1 MFSIPLIGGIMKITS
16 YLDWDG
22 TYPALV
28 SGMPNADYHQH
39 DSISNSGLSLVA
51 RSPAHYF
58 HAPKPSSTRA
68 MEIGTAF
75 HAALLEPDRYAAEY
89 VVVTGCDDRRV
100 SAYKDAAKIYGSHKA
115 LTESEGSS
123 VTVMAESI
131 RSNGPAN
138 MLFTQAGHA
147 ELSAFVRDPET
158 GVLMRCRFDW
168 LTDDSVCVDLKKTQD
183 CREHAFSRS
192 LHNYRYHVQAAMYS
206 HIYELLFG
214 KPLQSFKLLAVE
226 EEPPCANVLYDI
238 DPLALQHGHTLY
250 RQALE
255 SYAKSLETN
264 SWESYSGTGVVTL
277 PEFVL
282 AALDNNDEGIY

>member
-1 MFSIPLIGGIMKITS
+1 MKITP

-22 TYPALV
+22 TYPALI
-28 SGMPNADYHQH
+28 SNMPNADYHLH

-58 HAPKPSSTRA
+58 HAPKPSSMRA

-75 HAALLEPDRYAAEY
+75 HTALLEPDRYAAEY

-100 SAYKDAAKIYGSHKA
+100 SAYKDAAKIYGGHKA

-131 RSNGPAN
+131 RSNKAAN
-138 MLFTQAGHA
+138 SLMTRKGYA

-168 LTDDSVCVDLKKTQD
+168 LTDGGVCIDLKKTQD

-214 KPLQSFKLLAVE
+214 QPLQAFKLLAVE
-226 EEPPCANVLYDI
+226 EDPPCANVLYDI

-255 SYAKSLETN
+255 SYAKSLENN

-282 AALDNNDEGIY
+282 AALDNNEDGVY

>member
-1 MFSIPLIGGIMKITS
+1 MKITP
-16 YLDWDG
+16 YLDWNG

-28 SGMPNADYHQH
+28 SNMPNADYHLH

-51 RSPAHYF
+51 RSPAHYY
-58 HAPKPSSTRA
+58 HAPKPSSSRA

-100 SAYKDAAKIYGSHKA
+100 SAYKDAAKVYGGDRA
-115 LTESEGSS
+115 LTETEGAS
-123 VTVMAESI
+123 VSVMAESI
-131 RSNGPAN
+131 RSNKAAN
-138 MLFTQAGHA
+138 SLLIQAGHA

-168 LTDDSVCVDLKKTQD
+168 LTDEGVCIDLKKTQD

-214 KPLQSFKLLAVE
+214 RPLQAFKLLAVE
-226 EEPPCANVLYDI
+226 EQPPCANVLYDI
-238 DPLALQHGHTLY
+238 DPLALQHGLALY
-250 RQALE
+250 RQALD
-255 SYAKSLETN
+255 SYANSLETN

>member
-1 MFSIPLIGGIMKITS
+1 
-16 YLDWDG
+16 
-22 TYPALV
+22 
-28 SGMPNADYHQH
+28 
-39 DSISNSGLSLVA
+39 
-51 RSPAHYF
+51 
-58 HAPKPSSTRA
+58 
-68 MEIGTAF
+68 
-75 HAALLEPDRYAAEY
+75 
-89 VVVTGCDDRRV
+89 
-100 SAYKDAAKIYGSHKA
+100 
-115 LTESEGSS
+115 
-123 VTVMAESI
+123 
-131 RSNGPAN
+131 
-138 MLFTQAGHA
+138 
-147 ELSAFVRDPET
+147 VRDPET
-158 GVLMRCRFDW
+158 GVFMRCRFDW
-168 LTDDSVCVDLKKTQD
+168 LTDDGVCIDLKKTQD